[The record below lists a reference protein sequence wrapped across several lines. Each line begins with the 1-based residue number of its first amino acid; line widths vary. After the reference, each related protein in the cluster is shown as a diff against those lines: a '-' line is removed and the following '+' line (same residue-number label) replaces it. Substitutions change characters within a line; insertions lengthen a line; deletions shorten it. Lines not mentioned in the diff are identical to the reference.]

1 MVEPATDAS
10 DSGEWW
16 QDAGGSRVGSDTAR
30 DIGATPVEFNVV
42 ERHETLVAGTV
53 LRSPALAVEGP
64 RRAKVEEAW
73 KRTMARDLPGPPAT
87 AYVDHAP
94 EIGSYLTHI
103 VGYECKTLD
112 DLLPG
117 DVLARVPAGT
127 FARFVRT
134 GDNLGDTVVSIWRT
148 VWDLEATGQLTRAYT
163 GDFEHYPD
171 SRTVEIFV
179 ALDTSVEG

>member
-1 MVEPATDAS
+1 MD
-10 DSGEWW
+10 
-16 QDAGGSRVGSDTAR
+16 
-30 DIGATPVEFNVV
+30 FNVV

-64 RRAKVEEAW
+64 RRLKVEEAW
-73 KRTMARDLPGPPAT
+73 KHNLARELPGPPAS

-103 VGYECKTLD
+103 VGYHLRSLD

-117 DVLARVPAGT
+117 DVLARVPAGR
-127 FARFVRT
+127 FARIIRS
-134 GDNLGDTVVSIWRT
+134 GDNLGDTIVSVWRA
-148 VWDLEATGQLTRAYT
+148 VWDLEAAGALTRAYT

-171 SRTVEIFV
+171 RNTVEVFV
-179 ALDTSVEG
+179 ALEDESASEGNR

>member
-1 MVEPATDAS
+1 MD
-10 DSGEWW
+10 
-16 QDAGGSRVGSDTAR
+16 
-30 DIGATPVEFNVV
+30 FNVV

-73 KRTMARDLPGPPAT
+73 KRNLTRSLPGPPAT

-103 VGYECKTLD
+103 VGYRCDSLD
-112 DLLPG
+112 ELLPG
-117 DVLARVPAGT
+117 DVLARVPAGRY
-127 FARFVRT
+127 ARFTRS
-134 GDNLGDTVVSIWRT
+134 GDDLGDTIVSIWRA
-148 VWDLEATGQLTRAYT
+148 VWDLEATGAIVRAYT

-171 SRTVEIFV
+171 SRTVEVFV
-179 ALDTSVEG
+179 ALDPSSADGRDKA

>member
-1 MVEPATDAS
+1 MD
-10 DSGEWW
+10 
-16 QDAGGSRVGSDTAR
+16 
-30 DIGATPVEFNVV
+30 FNVV

-73 KRTMARDLPGPPAT
+73 KRNLTRSLPGPPAT

-103 VGYECKTLD
+103 VGYRCDSLD
-112 DLLPG
+112 ELLPG
-117 DVLARVPAGT
+117 DVLARVPAGRY
-127 FARFVRT
+127 ARFTRS
-134 GDNLGDTVVSIWRT
+134 GDDLGDTIVSIWRA
-148 VWDLEATGQLTRAYT
+148 VWDLEATGAIVRAYT

-171 SRTVEIFV
+171 SRTVEVFV
-179 ALDTSVEG
+179 ALDPSSTDGRDKA

>member
-1 MVEPATDAS
+1 
-10 DSGEWW
+10 
-16 QDAGGSRVGSDTAR
+16 
-30 DIGATPVEFNVV
+30 
-42 ERHETLVAGTV
+42 
-53 LRSPALAVEGP
+53 
-64 RRAKVEEAW
+64 
-73 KRTMARDLPGPPAT
+73 MARDLPGPPAT

>member
-1 MVEPATDAS
+1 MD
-10 DSGEWW
+10 
-16 QDAGGSRVGSDTAR
+16 
-30 DIGATPVEFNVV
+30 FNVV

-73 KRTMARDLPGPPAT
+73 KRNLTRSLPGPPAT

-103 VGYECKTLD
+103 VGYRCDSLD

-117 DVLARVPAGT
+117 DVLARVPAGRY
-127 FARFVRT
+127 ARFTRS
-134 GDNLGDTVVSIWRT
+134 GDDLGDTIVSIWRA
-148 VWDLEATGQLTRAYT
+148 VWDLEATGAIVRAYT

-171 SRTVEIFV
+171 SRTVEVFV
-179 ALDTSVEG
+179 ALDPSSADGRDKA

>member
-1 MVEPATDAS
+1 MDFT
-10 DSGEWW
+10 
-16 QDAGGSRVGSDTAR
+16 
-30 DIGATPVEFNVV
+30 IV

-73 KRTMARDLPGPPAT
+73 KRNLSRSLPGPPAT

-103 VGYECKTLD
+103 VGYRCRTLE

-127 FARFVRT
+127 FARFTRS
-134 GDNLGDTVVSIWRT
+134 GDNVGDLIASIWRT
-148 VWDLEATGQLTRAYT
+148 VWDLEASGSLLRAYT
-163 GDFEHYPD
+163 GDFERYPD
-171 SRTVEIFV
+171 SRTVEVFV
-179 ALDTSVEG
+179 ALNTSAEG